1 MAALQRA
8 VGVLLALGGLTG
20 AGAATFQGFTD
31 SSLTPKINNEPDM
44 VVRQVNSFGISR
56 TQEGKHPQKF
66 YFVPDVPA
74 RSEPRVVV
82 LQSSGQLVLLN
93 SIFSTFSSGTKFLD
107 IDAQVQWDGLM
118 SMAFD
123 PEWPTQPYLYIF
135 YIGYADYGGTG
146 SWPNTNLKNKGAYR
160 PSNWNTSNNR
170 GGCWLVSDKTNY
182 QSVANKCPNYKTSTT
197 NCDSLSWNCEVFSRV
212 DRVKVNPD
220 TFTYVSRSSV
230 YKTTRACSGWWGH
243 LWSNIMF
250 LKDGSMVFG
259 MGDHSID
266 FTQYDQ
272 GDPNGDMCYYT
283 SAGLRDSGTAKGQ
296 RECETRRCTRVCC
309 VAAQSPET
317 EASATPPLARRAEG
331 SSHNDIGKFLRVF
344 PGRYRTNTAPVVF
357 GTDYEHI
364 AKGIRNPYS
373 SMVLPDDTI
382 WVGDV
387 GNSQAERIF
396 HFDARK
402 HTLQLV
408 YHELR
413 GSSASK
419 PLYNMGWPC
428 LEGEIG
434 PLLGSTSEQAR
445 ASYLKNNGYTTCNG
459 VYKSRVLRREAAAA
473 AAAAAALGG
482 GSCQAAGV
490 DQKWWVG
497 DVNSVT
503 AEPNYF
509 SPTYEFRDLPD
520 PSYPDCSGSRAAVS
534 GFSTCYSECSGTPDL
549 VLYVEH
555 REILWNQG
563 SGMGTKYRNKL
574 FFSDHAKRCLFYGS
588 LDSKGKVVNVKALM
602 AGGDVGISHIALHPV
617 SGKVYILDYEHARI
631 ISLSSTATT
640 GPSPAPTTAKPT
652 APGVPPSPAGTL
664 PVKMVSKT
672 CSVGSATDNFGALAW
687 TTNADGTL
695 SATLEFGAIQFTN
708 KYGTTRTRG
717 YNGGIPGPLM
727 RLQACKVYKL
737 TLKNTLSG
745 WADPTSPTLNQFTN
759 PSTTNLHTHG
769 LHVSGMGNADNVLR
783 EVARG
788 ESAVYTYAIPC
799 DHAGGTHF
807 YHAHHHGG
815 VTLQAGGGA
824 VGLLRVDDNPTFEAI
839 ASRPAIYGSM
849 PTRYVV
855 LQYVDPDTLQTTAA
869 AMGDDLFYTTATAKH
884 YLTNGCDDYTMS
896 ITLGKWTRL
905 RMLHVGRLDNALVS
919 IQNQG
924 GGDPCIMALLAK
936 DGVYDSAPGTV
947 YTNLFFSIS
956 SRVDIALYCK
966 TAGTYSVLL
975 STVSFTTKLKVATLT
990 VAAGTAVDAA
1000 TLPAWKPC
1008 RPFYL
1013 SDLRPVT
1020 VAAANSLAITLING
1034 AINDQSWKG
1043 AATPYL
1049 NKDPFAEGV
1058 AAQASIAG
1066 TSQHQ
1071 FHMHVNHFQLQAAY
1085 EAGGVANWYKAGDWL
1100 DTFASADTGIVKFR
1114 VDRYG
1119 GDMICHCH
1127 VFEHSDTGM
1136 MARIA
1141 LSGGVATDSTNTAV
1155 RTARPACP

>member
-1 MAALQRA
+1 
-8 VGVLLALGGLTG
+8 
-20 AGAATFQGFTD
+20 
-31 SSLTPKINNEPDM
+31 M

-220 TFTYVSRSSV
+220 TFAYVSRSSV

-283 SAGLRDSGTAKGQ
+283 SAGQPQGQ
-296 RECETRRCTRVCC
+296 WNCQR
-309 VAAQSPET
+309 
-317 EASATPPLARRAEG
+317 
-331 SSHNDIGKFLRVF
+331 SHNDIGKFLRVF

-396 HFDARK
+396 HFDAR
-402 HTLQLV
+402 
-408 YHELR
+408 

-445 ASYLKNNGYTTCNG
+445 ANYLKNNGYTTCNG
-459 VYKSRVLRREAAAA
+459 VYK
-473 AAAAAALGG
+473 
-482 GSCQAAGV
+482 AAGV

-497 DVNSVT
+497 NVNSVT

-534 GFSTCYSECSGTPDL
+534 G
-549 VLYVEH
+549 
-555 REILWNQG
+555 ILWNQG
-563 SGMGTKYRNKL
+563 GGMGTKYQNKL

-631 ISLSSTATT
+631 ISLSSTAMT

-652 APGVPPSPAGTL
+652 APGVPPPPAGTS
-664 PVKMVSKT
+664 PVKLVSKT

-695 SATLEFGAIQFTN
+695 SATLEFGAIQFNN

-737 TLKNTLSG
+737 TLKNALSG
-745 WADPTSPTLNQFTN
+745 WADPTSPTLNQFTD

-788 ESAVYTYAIPC
+788 DSAVYTYAIPC

-807 YHAHHHGG
+807 YHPHHHGG

-855 LQYVDPDTLQTTAA
+855 LQYVDPDLLKPTAV

-966 TAGTYSVLL
+966 TAGTYSMLL

-990 VAAGTAVDAA
+990 VAAGAAVDAA

-1100 DTFASADTGIVKFR
+1100 DTLASADTGIVKFR

-1141 LSGGVATDSTNTAV
+1141 LSGGVATDSTDTAV
-1155 RTARPACP
+1155 RTARPACS